1 VILCGYLDAS
11 RESRSACV
19 GDGPGPVTDS
29 DAAPATSD
37 APASLAEAEE
47 QLSRAEAR
55 AEAARARAA
64 ELRRRAEGGAETAKP
79 ASTRLRRWRLP
90 RLHRPTRKGVGVSAA
105 IVLMVASL
113 AATGFMVWQHYAL
126 VREQRH
132 AAQFAA
138 TARQGITTLMSLDA
152 DHAMQ
157 SVQRTID
164 VTTGALKSQFEAT
177 ASYLVKNA
185 QEAKVSTKATVED
198 VAVESMTENS
208 AVVLVVAKSETINPD
223 KSKRPS
229 VFWRISVNIDRDGNQ
244 LKMSKLEFVQ

>member
-1 VILCGYLDAS
+1 VT
-11 RESRSACV
+11 ES
-19 GDGPGPVTDS
+19 DD
-29 DAAPATSD
+29 DPAITE

-47 QLSRAEAR
+47 ELSRAEAR

-64 ELRRRAEGGAETAKP
+64 DLRRQAEGAAETAKT
-79 ASTRLRRWRLP
+79 ATTRSRRWRLP
-90 RLHRPTRKGVGVSAA
+90 RLRRPTPKAVGVGTA
-105 IVLMVASL
+105 IVLLCASL

-138 TARQGITTLMSLDA
+138 AARNGVATLMSLDA
-152 DHAMQ
+152 DHVAQ

-177 ASYLVKNA
+177 SGFLVKNA

-198 VAVESMTENS
+198 VAVESMTDNS
-208 AVVLVVAKSETINPD
+208 AVVLVVAKSDTINPD
-223 KSKRPS
+223 KSKRPP
-229 VFWRISVNIDRDGNQ
+229 VFWRISVNIDRDGGQ
-244 LKMSKLEFVQ
+244 LKMSKLDFVQ